1 MGSFVLITCWSSK
14 GGSGTT
20 VVAAAL
26 AHLLAVDAGAALL
39 VDLGGDLP
47 AALGLPEPYEGLTSW
62 TEGSDPNG
70 LTLNRLAIEAGPGLR
85 LVPRGPGPLADGSGV
100 ALAAALAGQGAVV
113 VDAGVLSAAG
123 PGLELALAASTS
135 LLVLRPCFLALR
147 RAVAAPLRP
156 SGVILVDEPHR
167 SLGPTDVES
176 ALGIPVVAVVPWDP
190 AVARR
195 VDAGLLGTGLPRT
208 MARALERISLGSPL
222 RSPWGRHRS
231 DRRAG

>member
-1 MGSFVLITCWSSK
+1 MLITCWSSK

-26 AHLLAVDAGAALL
+26 AHLLAADAGAALL

-62 TEGSDPNG
+62 TEGSDPNCLG
-70 LTLNRLAIEAGPGLR
+70 LDSLARNRLALDHLAIEAGPGLR
-85 LVPRGPGPLADGSGV
+85 LVPRGNGPLADGSGT
-100 ALAAALAGQGAVV
+100 ALAAALAGQGTVV
-113 VDAGVLSAAG
+113 VDAGVLSATG

-167 SLGPTDVES
+167 ALGPTDVEA

-195 VDAGLLGTGLPRT
+195 VDAGLLGAGLPRT
-208 MARALERISLGSPL
+208 MARSLERIS
-222 RSPWGRHRS
+222 WGRHAS